1 MKRLLIVLATALFLS
16 GLNGQSNAVEI
27 TRQLKTVTVYPG
39 MARLEYIGTL
49 SLSAGANA
57 VALKNLPSE
66 LQFGSVQFKLLDAT
80 VSIDEIS
87 IRTDRLQSK
96 TVSQEIV
103 RLKQQRDSLQKVLNW
118 AIQQKEI
125 LESAEKLLNA
135 NQQVSTQQVGVTPG
149 TVQQFLTYYR
159 EELTRIRRERTD
171 NNETL
176 NKTQETLTAVQNQ
189 IAELSG
195 NASDWGFELRTLLRT
210 QKATRVE
217 YSLSLMTSSA
227 DWTPVYFIH
236 ATTLDAPLKVIFRA
250 KVSQNTGE
258 DWSNVKLVL
267 STAQPALDNTQPTME
282 PRYVYFQRAMMD
294 TVMTFDPVAYNDA
307 VQVVRNEPEEEV
319 WSESAFNLT
328 SSTYT
333 LSANQTILSD
343 AQEHYVT
350 IRELSIP
357 AKMTHYAVPR
367 SSPYVYLLAEII
379 NNSEY
384 DLLPG
389 VARIFIE
396 NTYVAGVD
404 LNVKSIADTIQ
415 ISLGI
420 DQGVVMKRER
430 RDFGASQW
438 LGTYRQETY
447 DFAISLR
454 NNKTVPIEVKLLD
467 QIPLSTDKQIEVS
480 LLKKD
485 DADYDEA
492 NGALSWR
499 VRCAPGSTETRSFSY
514 RIKFPKDEK
523 VAGKW

>member
-1 MKRLLIVLATALFLS
+1 MKPLLIVLATALFFS
-16 GLNGQSNAVEI
+16 GLNGQSNAFEI

-39 MARLEYIGTL
+39 MARLEYTGTL
-49 SLSAGANA
+49 SLSVGSNA
-57 VALKNLPSE
+57 VALTNLPSE
-66 LQFGSVQFKLLDAT
+66 LQFGTVQFKLLDAG

-87 IRTDRLQSK
+87 LRTNRLKSK

-125 LESAEKLLNA
+125 LESGEKLLNA
-135 NQQVSTQQVGVTPG
+135 NQQISTQQVGVTPG
-149 TVQQFLTYYR
+149 ILQQFLTYYR

-171 NNETL
+171 NSEIL
-176 NKTQETLTAVQNQ
+176 NKTQETLTAVQDQ

-195 NASDWGFELRTLLRT
+195 NDSDWGVELRTLLRT

-217 YSLSLMTSSA
+217 YTLSLMTSSA
-227 DWTPVYFIH
+227 NWIPVYFIH
-236 ATTLDAPLKVIFRA
+236 ATTLDAPLKVTFRA
-250 KVSQNTGE
+250 KITQNTGE

-267 STAQPALDNTQPTME
+267 STAQPALDNTQPTLE
-282 PRYVYFQRAMMD
+282 PRYVYIQRAMID
-294 TVMTFDPVAYNDA
+294 TVMTFDPVAYSDA
-307 VQVVRNEPEEEV
+307 VQIVRTEVEEEV

-357 AKMTHYAVPR
+357 AKMVHYAVPR

-379 NNSEY
+379 NSSEY
-384 DLLPG
+384 DLLSG
-389 VARIFIE
+389 VARIFNE
-396 NTYVAGVD
+396 NTYVGGVD
-404 LNVKSIADTIQ
+404 INVKSVSDTIQ

-438 LGTYRQETY
+438 LGAYRQETY

-467 QIPLSTDKQIEVS
+467 QIPLSTDKQIEIS

-485 DADYDEA
+485 NAAYNEA
-492 NGALSWR
+492 KGELEWK
-499 VRCAPGSTETRSFSY
+499 VRCPPGNTETRSFSY
-514 RIKFPKDEK
+514 RVKFPKDEILK
-523 VAGKW
+523 GKW